1 MWNVWANAK
10 IDHGTAPIYGGGR
23 AVRNFGLDEVLLVF
37 IVLEQVQQICFS
49 TTEIAHVEHLKEFL
63 L

>member
-1 MWNVWANAK
+1 MWNVWANTK
-10 IDHGTAPIYGGGR
+10 IDHGTAPIYGGGC

-37 IVLEQVQQICFS
+37 IVLEKVQQICFL